1 MAIRT
6 QVGASA
12 TRTLGWGLYCA
23 SSWTWCIGMFLP
35 IIMLRR
41 FGWPGFLVF
50 AIPNVIG
57 LIAFGY
63 LFDVEK
69 ARTALR
75 RHRIAMRLFS
85 LATAAFQLFFVT
97 WMALRLDFPGG
108 TATAVGIGLGA
119 WTLGLLTVRCSDA
132 IWWKLGSMAWLC
144 SITLFVCHLV
154 QNGPGELARRPMSG
168 DVAGLDLIALAPAI
182 VFGFLLCPWLDGS
195 FHRAR
200 IRSASPHTF
209 MVFGAAFVPMVL
221 FTCSY
226 AVGGDILIERLV
238 LIQLALQATFTTGV
252 HLKEAWTGGCDLESE
267 DDPRP
272 GAIQSAAPRWTFA
285 LWLPALAVP
294 LGALSLTADLST
306 YLRFLGFYGL
316 AFPAY
321 VLFFM
326 IIGGRR
332 APSTRQWILF
342 LLLMFPAGIAYDV
355 GFVGDQPL
363 AVPFTVALL
372 LLLAAISWLINA
384 KIAGC
389 DRENG

>member
-1 MAIRT
+1 
-6 QVGASA
+6 
-12 TRTLGWGLYCA
+12 
-23 SSWTWCIGMFLP
+23 
-35 IIMLRR
+35 
-41 FGWPGFLVF
+41 
-50 AIPNVIG
+50 
-57 LIAFGY
+57 
-63 LFDVEK
+63 
-69 ARTALR
+69 
-75 RHRIAMRLFS
+75 
-85 LATAAFQLFFVT
+85 
-97 WMALRLDFPGG
+97 
-108 TATAVGIGLGA
+108 
-119 WTLGLLTVRCSDA
+119 
-132 IWWKLGSMAWLC
+132 
-144 SITLFVCHLV
+144 
-154 QNGPGELARRPMSG
+154 MSG
-168 DVAGLDLIALAPAI
+168 DVSGLDLIALAPAI

-209 MVFGAAFVPMVL
+209 MVFGAAFIPMIL

-238 LIQLALQATFTTGV
+238 LVQLALQATFTVGV
-252 HLKEAWTGGCDLESE
+252 HLKEAWTGGCDLEPE
-267 DDPRP
+267 DDAGSGSKRP
-272 GAIQSAAPRWTFA
+272 PALRWTFA

-294 LGALSLTADLST
+294 LGAISLTADLST

-332 APSTRQWILF
+332 APTARQWILF
-342 LLLMFPAGIAYDV
+342 LLVMFPAGIAYDV

-384 KIAGC
+384 KIAGL
-389 DRENG
+389 